1 MISIKHFLPRCVVG
15 YSKHTPKSGTYK
27 ELYFNTRKPMFN
39 NDEQIKLSFI
49 QKIKLGFTRLKNHFI
64 K

>member
-1 MISIKHFLPRCVVG
+1 MTSIKSILPRWIVG
-15 YSKHTPKSGTYK
+15 YSKHTPKPGTYK

-39 NDEQIKLSFI
+39 NDEQTKLSLI

>member
-15 YSKHTPKSGTYK
+15 YSKHTPKSGKYP
-27 ELYFNTRKPMFN
+27 ELYFNNRKPLFAN
-39 NDEQIKLSFI
+39 EPAQELNLA
-49 QKIKLGFTRLKNHFI
+49 QKIKLGFSKLKNYFT